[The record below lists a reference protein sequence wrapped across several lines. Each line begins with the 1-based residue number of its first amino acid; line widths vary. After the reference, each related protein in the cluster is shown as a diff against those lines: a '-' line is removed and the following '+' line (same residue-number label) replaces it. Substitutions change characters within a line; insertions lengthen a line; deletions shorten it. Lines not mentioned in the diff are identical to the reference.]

1 MLLWVPSGVTRE
13 RESWW
18 IRLEIGTL
26 AIATL
31 PTSRYDLCCR
41 ATGGANAGHTI
52 IIDGKPVAFHLVPIG
67 IVQPQARCIIGNG
80 CVVNI
85 FTLFE
90 EMEALKKNTITAENR

>member
-1 MLLWVPSGVTRE
+1 MAV
-13 RESWW
+13 
-18 IRLEIGTL
+18 
-26 AIATL
+26 AAL

-52 IIDGKPVAFHLVPIG
+52 IIDGKPVAFHLV
-67 IVQPQARCIIGNG
+67 VQPQARCIIGNG